1 MLPIISVAIAFKL
14 YAATTRNDSTL
25 IKMYW
30 CATSNAQYLISCLQD
45 KYNINK
51 LLTLEDTWIF
61 EDDMYGSFEQI
72 VYIVYRF
79 RQ

>member
-1 MLPIISVAIAFKL
+1 MLPIISVAIAIKL

-30 CATSNAQYLISCLQD
+30 CVTSNAQHLISCLQD

-72 VYIVYRF
+72 VYLVYRF